1 MIVWPKMPHFVQES
15 WRNDL
20 SDTRLGSFKNA
31 NYSRKLTGLQGRAL
45 LQLKDQL
52 RVVKVDKLAKNNV
65 FGKISRK
72 NYVGDSLVDPF
83 KK

>member
-1 MIVWPKMPHFVQES
+1 MIGWPKTPLFVQES

-20 SDTRLGSFKNA
+20 SDTRLGPFKNA
-31 NYSRKLTGLQGRAL
+31 NYSKNSAGLPGSAL

-52 RVVKVDKLAKNNV
+52 RVVKVNKLAQNNV
-65 FGKISRK
+65 FGQISRK
-72 NYVGDSLVDPF
+72 NYVGDTLVGPL